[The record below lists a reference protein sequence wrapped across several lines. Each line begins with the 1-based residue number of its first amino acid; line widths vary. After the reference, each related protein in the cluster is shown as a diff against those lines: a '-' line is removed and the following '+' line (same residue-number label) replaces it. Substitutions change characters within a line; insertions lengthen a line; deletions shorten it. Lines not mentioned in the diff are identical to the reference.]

1 MPIGFNTNGANH
13 MNKPLLSKPQLQA
26 LAHVDLLQRVANQ
39 LPVTTPTGRRYA
51 IKAHKAWFKFLK
63 TK

>member
-1 MPIGFNTNGANH
+1 